1 MLAAV
6 TYFLKVLSKMFDM
19 VLNTSVEIFES
30 ALTKIFHGTDNNNN
44 NNNKN
49 SEILTYNK
57 LTHLRVPFSQ

>member
-1 MLAAV
+1 
-6 TYFLKVLSKMFDM
+6 M
-19 VLNTSVEIFES
+19 VLNTFVEIFES
-30 ALTKIFHGTDNNNN
+30 ALTKIFHGTDNNNNN

>member
-1 MLAAV
+1 
-6 TYFLKVLSKMFDM
+6 MFDM

-44 NNNKN
+44 KN

>member
-1 MLAAV
+1 
-6 TYFLKVLSKMFDM
+6 M

-44 NNNKN
+44 NNKN

>member
-1 MLAAV
+1 
-6 TYFLKVLSKMFDM
+6 MFDM

-44 NNNKN
+44 NNNNNNKN

>member
-1 MLAAV
+1 
-6 TYFLKVLSKMFDM
+6 MFDM

-30 ALTKIFHGTDNNNN
+30 ALTKIFHGTDKNNN